1 MPPTRAELLL
11 DVTLAVFVVAMM
23 SLRGR
28 EAAPFH
34 LIFLALALAYGY
46 RVWPVVPTVTL
57 VLTITVLSG
66 WLMVIHANDGL
77 MAKAELAEIPLL
89 PLVLLA
95 MVWHA
100 QRRVRTLRQIE
111 EMTRRQQAGL
121 EREREF
127 FRDAS
132 HAIRT
137 P

>member
-66 WLMVIHANDGL
+66 WLTVIHANDGL
-77 MAKAELAEIPLL
+77 MAKA
-89 PLVLLA
+89 VLLA